1 MIHATRLLVVLALAF
16 LCQACSD
23 DPELPPASPLA
34 TEASVIDKLY
44 GAREGPY
51 DITVIRDLTFH
62 GTGEASDILLNLY
75 FPTEGQDFPLVL
87 FSHGTW
93 SDKDSYD
100 RVIMHWV
107 SHGYTVIA
115 PNHLDCC
122 SAVQGIFNSLRYG
135 QVGLVQGRID
145 DLSRLLDGID
155 ELETLAP
162 GFAGKAD
169 SSRIAAAGHSFGAF
183 SAQQLGGA
191 RVFDPDQET
200 YLSSR
205 DPRIKAVVA
214 LSPPGPMFDTI
225 TEGSWTTLEA
235 PTLVSTGT
243 WDVQPRFWPDWRM
256 HLMSFDTAVPGDKY
270 ALVIDGAD
278 HYLGNLICRTQR
290 DAQPQEDALRMV
302 QLTSTAFLDTFT
314 GKDPSARAILVAD
327 RLADATGGFATLATR

>member
-1 MIHATRLLVVLALAF
+1 MMLRATRLLVVLALAF

-34 TEASVIDKLY
+34 TEPSIIDKLH
-44 GAREGPY
+44 GAREGPH
-51 DITVIRDLTFH
+51 DITVIRDLTFP
-62 GTGEASDILLNLY
+62 GTGEDSDILLNLY
-75 FPTEGQDFPLVL
+75 FPTAGQDFPLVL
-87 FSHGTW
+87 FSHGNW

-155 ELETLAP
+155 ELDALAP

-183 SAQQLGGA
+183 SAQQLGCLLYTS
-191 RVFDPDQET
+191 P
-200 YLSSR
+200 SPR
-205 DPRIKAVVA
+205 D
-214 LSPPGPMFDTI
+214 
-225 TEGSWTTLEA
+225 
-235 PTLVSTGT
+235 
-243 WDVQPRFWPDWRM
+243 
-256 HLMSFDTAVPGDKY
+256 
-270 ALVIDGAD
+270 
-278 HYLGNLICRTQR
+278 
-290 DAQPQEDALRMV
+290 
-302 QLTSTAFLDTFT
+302 
-314 GKDPSARAILVAD
+314 
-327 RLADATGGFATLATR
+327 